1 MRGRTDLS
9 DTTLILVR
17 HAVHG
22 LLGRVLAGCMPGV
35 GLSAEGHAQA
45 AALADAL
52 AGQVI
57 RAVWT
62 SPLQRAIETAVPIAA
77 RHGLMPVIDPALTE
91 VDFGTWTGQP
101 FDALHGPEWEAWN
114 TNRAM
119 AVPPGGETI
128 LAAQARAVAV
138 TPGGGGRYRCA
149 GQPSRRAEGDAGA
162 RAGHAAG
169 FDAPFRLG
177 TGVAQPGDDG
187 DRVGAGRWFE
197 RTLSITAAAAIYR
210 LGCRFH
216 DAGRAAAAGAVSGQP
231 TFAAGPRDRF
241 G

>member
-1 MRGRTDLS
+1 MTHSRARRLMRDRTDLS

-22 LLGRVLAGCMPGV
+22 LLGRVLAGRMAGV

-52 AGQVI
+52 AGQAI
-57 RAVWT
+57 RALWT
-62 SPLQRAIETAVPIAA
+62 SPLQRAIETAAPIAA
-77 RHGLMPVIDPALTE
+77 RHGLVPVIDPALTE

-138 TPGGGGRYRCA
+138 MLRVAGGGGTVVVVSHQDVLKA
-149 GQPSRRAEGDAGA
+149 MLA
-162 RAGHAAG
+162 HV
-169 FDAPFRLG
+169 LG
-177 TGVAQPGDDG
+177 TPLDLMRRFDVAPAS
-187 DRVGAGRWFE
+187 RSLITMGAGWARVDG
-197 RTLSITAAAAIYR
+197 LNV
-210 LGCRFH
+210 LC
-216 DAGRAAAAGAVSGQP
+216 P
-231 TFAAGPRDRF
+231 
-241 G
+241 